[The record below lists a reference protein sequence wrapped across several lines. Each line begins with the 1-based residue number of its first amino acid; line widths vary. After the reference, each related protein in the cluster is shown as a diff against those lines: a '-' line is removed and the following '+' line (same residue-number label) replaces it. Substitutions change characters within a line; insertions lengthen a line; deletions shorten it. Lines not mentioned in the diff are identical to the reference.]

1 VTRKK
6 YNTKKIRTFLLFLG
20 VACVIWVLTKFSK
33 EYTATINGDIVYS
46 NLPEN
51 IVLGEGNAQ
60 DISFEVT
67 AVGFKFLQY
76 QLNKPRIEIPLNNF
90 AIDETNKV
98 VLESMDL
105 NRLVSSELGKD
116 VSISNLS
123 LSKINIS
130 LDRVGSRKVPVIAN
144 TDITYREGFKTI
156 NGPVL
161 SPDSVNIFAP
171 NEILYGI
178 DSILTTLV
186 SLNDLY
192 ESVEVNVKLELP
204 DKENFNVEP
213 KQVELQL
220 DVTEFTQKT
229 VSVPIEVINVPSG
242 TTLKIIPEVLTIS
255 FDVAM
260 ERFNDISD
268 SDFTVVCDFT
278 QRNNEENFMLVELS
292 KQPEGIFHIEFSEK
306 KIDYL
311 IFK

>member
-1 VTRKK
+1 MTRKK
-6 YNTKKIRTFLLFLG
+6 YNTKKIKTFLLFLG

-51 IVLGEGNAQ
+51 TVIGEGNPQ
-60 DISFEVT
+60 DFSFEVT

-76 QLNKPRIEIPLNNF
+76 QLNKPRIIIPLNNF
-90 AIDETNKV
+90 AVDESDRV
-98 VLESMDL
+98 VLESRDL
-105 NRLVSSELGKD
+105 NRLVSSELGND

-123 LSKINIS
+123 LSQLNIS
-130 LDRVGSRKVPVIAN
+130 LDRVGSKRVPVVAN
-144 TDITYREGFKTI
+144 TNILFREGFKTI
-156 NGPVL
+156 YGPVL

-171 NEILYGI
+171 NNILSGI
-178 DSILTTLV
+178 DSIPTTLV
-186 SLNDLY
+186 SLTDVHQM
-192 ESVEVNVKLELP
+192 VEVNVKLELP
-204 DKENFNVEP
+204 DDENFNVEP

-229 VSVPIEVINVPSG
+229 VSVPIEVINIPTG
-242 TTLKIIPEVLTIS
+242 TTVKIIPEVLMIS

-260 ERFNDISD
+260 ERFNDIYD
-268 SDFTVVCDFT
+268 SDFKVVCDFNNK
-278 QRNNEENFMLVELS
+278 NNEENFMLVELRN
-292 KQPEGIFHIEFSEK
+292 QPEGIFHIEFSEK